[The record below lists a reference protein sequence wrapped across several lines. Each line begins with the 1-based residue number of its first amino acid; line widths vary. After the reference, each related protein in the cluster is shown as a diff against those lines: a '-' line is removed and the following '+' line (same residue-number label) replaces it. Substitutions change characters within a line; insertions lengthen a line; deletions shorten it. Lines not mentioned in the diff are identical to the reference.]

1 MNNEL
6 LVWGITVGFAL
17 IFGPLVARSS
27 MRRDTVHGGIVA
39 QIFHALACVVMMMVL
54 PLILGSIF
62 IGHNAGYGIIVAFG
76 LFAICGVLLTI
87 FAIFEKAP
95 REAYLKTII
104 PKEDKGWTA
113 EDALKSGL

>member
-6 LVWGITVGFAL
+6 LVWGIAVVFAL
-17 IFGPLVARSS
+17 IFGPLTARSS
-27 MRRDTVHGGIVA
+27 MRRDKIHGGTVAQLVHG
-39 QIFHALACVVMMMVL
+39 LACVAMMMVL

-62 IGHNAGYGIIVAFG
+62 IGHNAGYGIVFG
-76 LFAICGVLLTI
+76 LGLIGVCGGLLVI
-87 FAIFEKAP
+87 FATFENAP
-95 REAYLKTII
+95 RQAYLKTLK

>member
-1 MNNEL
+1 MGYHNWL
-6 LVWGITVGFAL
+6 CADFWT
-17 IFGPLVARSS
+17 PCC
-27 MRRDTVHGGIVA
+27 T
-39 QIFHALACVVMMMVL
+39 QFHAPRYGAWGYRGANFSCNRLCGDDDGVA
-54 PLILGSIF
+54 PHLGEHF
-62 IGHNAGYGIIVAFG
+62 IGHNAGYGIIFAFV